1 MLKTEPILLKWEG
14 PQSENHS
21 FAKVNRNICRYLENN
36 ECISLQLGSFDPK
49 ETHSNPGIQGD
60 VTVRHQ
66 WPPDWM
72 VPDSKYWVCMQP
84 WEFGAIPK
92 QWLSPMKY
100 RVDQIWVYSKYNKE
114 CYIRCGIPENKIKV
128 IPLGVDE
135 SVYHYDV
142 QPTKMEDDV
151 FRFLFVGGTISR
163 KGIDTLLQAYLQE
176 FSTDE
181 DVCLVIKDF
190 GTDSVY
196 QGKTYGKRIAEA
208 ASNSDNPR
216 ITYLNNYYSEQ
227 HLAELYKT
235 CDCLV
240 HPYRGEG
247 FGLPIIEAMACGTPA
262 IVPAMGA
269 SQDFCDVDTAFL
281 LPCKEEILEQEQIG
295 DLEFVDKPWWLEIDQ
310 SELQKMMRFVY
321 ENRSAVKEKGRKA
334 SERILS
340 SFTWKQTASIVSD
353 TLGQLMRTEPCS
365 KQDNKD
371 IIELEMIRALG
382 LYVQNRFAES
392 ADLLLKIVTDFPEDR
407 KARYHLSLAYMQQGD
422 HISAI
427 QHLTQISNSMNE
439 ESEIF
444 QAEIW
449 STLGICYSKRQD
461 FHSVIDAFHKA
472 ARVNPSLNRQRE
484 VYCLKFGVEK
494 TYELLGTLYQ
504 ELGNSYA
511 EMSNDLRA
519 KEMYLKALEYKED
532 DAVVTKHLSDVNERI
547 RNMRNIIS
555 KKTAYEVLWQS
566 PLFNMSGY
574 SEEQKHFLEGLKS
587 YPLRVK
593 TLPMDA
599 VLSSEQPPSD
609 MKSYMLELQN
619 QRLESPLIHYQAAP
633 AYQFSMPVAP
643 ISIGRTMFE
652 TDTLPSSW
660 AQMLNEMSEVW
671 VPSEFNRET
680 FVSAGV
686 KPERI
691 QIIPG
696 TLDENKYNPLNARP
710 YPIKS
715 AGSFRFLS
723 VFDWSIRKGWDILL
737 RAYFEAFSPND
748 DVSLILKISK
758 FQEPNIDPYSII
770 KDVASKSGLS
780 KIPHVQILQGSFSE
794 EEMVNLYA
802 AVDCFVL
809 PSRGEGWGR
818 PYMEAM
824 AMEIP
829 VIGTKWSGQQAF
841 MTEENSYL
849 IEIERL
855 VPVDPT
861 GMPAH
866 FKGHRWAEPSAEHL
880 KVLMRKVY
888 EHPEEAKRK
897 GVKAR
902 KDLFPRFSKHTI
914 GQQIYQRMAELV
926 NIYYS

>member
-14 PQSENHS
+14 PEFDDHS
-21 FAKVNRNICRYLENN
+21 FAKVNRTICRYLTNN
-36 ECISLQLGSFDPK
+36 ESISLQPGSFDPK
-49 ETHSNPGIQGD
+49 QIQSNPNLRVD

-84 WEFGAIPK
+84 WEFGAIPR
-92 QWLSPMKY
+92 QWLIPMKY
-100 RVDQIWVYSKYNKE
+100 RVDQIWVYSNYNKE

-142 QPTKMEDDV
+142 QPIKTEDDA

-163 KGIDTLLQAYLQE
+163 KGIDTLLQVYLQE
-176 FSTDE
+176 FSAEE

-196 QGKTYGKRIAEA
+196 QGLTYEKQIAEA

-216 ITYLNNYYSEQ
+216 IMYLNKHYSEQ

-262 IVPAMGA
+262 IIPAMGP
-269 SQDFCDVDTAFL
+269 SQDFCDADTAFL
-281 LPCKEEILEQEQIG
+281 LPCEEEILEQKRIG
-295 DLEFVDKPWWLEIDQ
+295 DMELVDNPWWLKIDQ

-334 SERILS
+334 SQKIVS
-340 SFTWKQTASIVSD
+340 SFTWKQTARIVSD
-353 TLGQLMRTEPCS
+353 TLGQLIRTEPYS
-365 KQDNKD
+365 KQSNKD
-371 IIELEMIRALG
+371 SIELEMLRALG
-382 LYVQNRFAES
+382 LYLQNRFAES
-392 ADLLLKIVTDFPEDR
+392 AALFLKIVTAFPEER
-407 KARYHLSLAYMQQGD
+407 IARYHLSLAYMQQGD
-422 HISAI
+422 YKSAI
-427 QHLTQISNSMNE
+427 QHLTQLTDSMND
-439 ESEIF
+439 ESELF
-444 QAEIW
+444 QAETW
-449 STLGICYSKRQD
+449 STLGICYSKLQS
-461 FHSVIDAFHKA
+461 FHSAIDAFHKA
-472 ARVNPSLNRQRE
+472 AQINPSLSRQRE
-484 VYCLKFGVEK
+484 IFCLKYGVEK

-504 ELGNSYA
+504 ELGNRYA
-511 EMSNDLRA
+511 EMSNDFRA

-532 DAVVTKHLSDVNERI
+532 HSVVMKSLSDVNERI
-547 RNMRNIIS
+547 RNMRNIVS
-555 KKTAYEVLWQS
+555 KNTAYEVLWQC
-566 PLFNMSGY
+566 PLFNASGY
-574 SEEQKHFLEGLKS
+574 SEEQKHFLDGLRP

-593 TLPMDA
+593 TVPMD
-599 VLSSEQPPSD
+599 VVPSPEHSPSN

-619 QRLESPLIHYQAAP
+619 QRLELPLIHYQAAP

-660 AQMLNEMSEVW
+660 VQILNEMSEVW

-680 FVSAGV
+680 FASAGV

-696 TLDENKYNPLNARP
+696 TLDENKYNPINAQP
-710 YPIKS
+710 YPIKGP
-715 AGSFRFLS
+715 GSFKFLS

-758 FQEPNIDPYSII
+758 LHEPNIKPYSII
-770 KDVASKSGLS
+770 RDIASKSGLS
-780 KIPHVQILQGSFSE
+780 KIPHVQILQESISE

-802 AVDCFVL
+802 AADCFVL

-841 MTEENSYL
+841 MTEENSYP

-855 VPVDPT
+855 VPVDA

-866 FKGHRWAEPSAEHL
+866 FHGHRWAEPSADHL
-880 KVLMRKVY
+880 KVLMREVY
-888 EHPEEAKRK
+888 DHPEEAKRK

-914 GQQIYQRMAELV
+914 GQQIYQRMDELV
-926 NIYYS
+926 KVYYS